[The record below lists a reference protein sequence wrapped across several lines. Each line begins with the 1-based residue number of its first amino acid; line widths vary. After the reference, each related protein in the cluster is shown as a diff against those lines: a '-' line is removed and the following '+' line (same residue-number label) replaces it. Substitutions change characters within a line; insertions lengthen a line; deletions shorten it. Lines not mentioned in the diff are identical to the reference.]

1 MRTTPGLPAVVKISR
16 KKLGVSWALLGVL
29 GALLAGWW
37 GAWLMSFIFLAV
49 MSLLAV
55 LFYFGISRESNVSVT
70 RGRVFVYPKKIGI
83 ENTALS
89 ESICRPEAIKEV
101 GDVVLVFS
109 RWSELR
115 IVFQNETLRAS
126 FMSEVSSLVK
136 S

>member
-1 MRTTPGLPAVVKISR
+1 ML
-16 KKLGVSWALLGVL
+16 
-29 GALLAGWW
+29 
-37 GAWLMSFIFLAV
+37 
-49 MSLLAV
+49 LLAV
-55 LFYFGISRESNVSVT
+55 LFYFGISRESNVSVA

-89 ESICRPEAIKEV
+89 ESICRPESIKEV
-101 GDVVLVFS
+101 GDAVLVFS

-115 IVFQNETLRAS
+115 IVFQNETLRAT